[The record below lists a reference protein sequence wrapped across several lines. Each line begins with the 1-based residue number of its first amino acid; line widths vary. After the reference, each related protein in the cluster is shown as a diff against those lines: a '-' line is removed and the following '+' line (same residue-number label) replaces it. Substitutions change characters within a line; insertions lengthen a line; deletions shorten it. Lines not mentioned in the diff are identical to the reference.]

1 MLDCT
6 EGSMCCQKA
15 GKLPGTCP
23 WYPTPT
29 AVLGAA
35 GGGGRGGAMKLVTA
49 GACGASC
56 STEAD
61 EPCAGAVLGDGRKSN
76 NRRGATPLPL
86 ASWTGCSAPALHA
99 SGPGRPPVLGIGDGC
114 DSRAASGNGICSG
127 SSSLASGAK
136 SGGTVLGVPR
146 TPVVCLIGV
155 P

>member
-6 EGSMCCQKA
+6 GGSMCCQKT
-15 GKLPGTCP
+15 GTLPGTCA

-35 GGGGRGGAMKLVTA
+35 GGAMKFVTA
-49 GACGASC
+49 AACGASC
-56 STEAD
+56 STGAD
-61 EPCAGAVLGDGRKSN
+61 DPCAGAVLGDGRKSN

-86 ASWTGCSAPALHA
+86 ASWTGCSAPALQA

-114 DSRAASGNGICSG
+114 NSTAAPGNGICSG

-136 SGGTVLGVPR
+136 SGGTVFGVPR